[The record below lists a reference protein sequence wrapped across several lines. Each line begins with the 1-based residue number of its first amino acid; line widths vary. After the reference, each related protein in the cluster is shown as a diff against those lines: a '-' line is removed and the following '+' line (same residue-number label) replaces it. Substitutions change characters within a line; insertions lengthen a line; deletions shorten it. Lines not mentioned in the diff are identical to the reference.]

1 MKKVLLLSS
10 IILANISMG
19 MDAHQTTNEQRQY
32 PENPYSARLPYSV
45 GQNIDLNHLPW
56 DESYEQTI
64 IKAHK
69 GERTWKQ
76 AYDFRERPDSDYAA
90 DCKDTFTNL
99 LSSNKEIHD
108 TAKNRIKKLKNE
120 IKGDPVR
127 QALYDYGLTNYH
139 DIKQRRRIISE
150 VANGNRFV
158 SEEELTQTQN
168 RLKQSEEE
176 KNQNALALAQS
187 LNYVMPVLSDD
198 KQISLKQPDISSV
211 VKAQQQFN
219 TAVAQKIIEQD
230 QKIAEQE
237 QRISELEKMLS
248 VRQEQQNPLALTDAS
263 GLIREEKVSHLK
275 INDIITYSG
284 ILKSQ
289 GDKKWFSGQGTI
301 IAKTED
307 GVEYSILASFTNDGK
322 LDFGKDIVISQLGKQ
337 CNKFEDFK
345 YDIGRFQAIV
355 PYFDFNAVNK
365 FTLSKDNMYI
375 FYTEHHL
382 LNINKNYF
390 MTGERH
396 EDLLNGSSFY
406 YNKDEN
412 IIMIGQCLNQ
422 NLCNGS
428 IIKHVK
434 RTNET
439 IEQGDIDNGGLDNG
453 TILEN
458 GIVYEVKNA
467 QRVGLYTGEYKD
479 VFGNRFYV
487 KDGKIQNEETKPI
500 VEEVE

>member
-19 MDAHQTTNEQRQY
+19 MDAHQTTNEPRQY
-32 PENPYSARLPYSV
+32 LENPYSARLLYSV
-45 GQNIDLNHLPW
+45 RQNIDLNHLPW

-64 IKAHK
+64 INAHK

-76 AYDFRERPDSDYAA
+76 ACDFRERSDSDYAA

-127 QALYDYGLTNYH
+127 QALYDYGLINYH
-139 DIKQRRRIISE
+139 DIKQRRRTISE

-158 SEEELTQTQN
+158 SEEELTQVQN
-168 RLKQSEEE
+168 QLKKVEEE
-176 KNQNALALAQS
+176 KNQNALVLAKS
-187 LNYVMPVLSDD
+187 LNYVMPVLSPG
-198 KQISLKQPDISSV
+198 KQISLNQPDISSV

-219 TAVAQKIIEQD
+219 TEVVRKIREQD

-248 VRQEQQNPLALTDAS
+248 VQQGQQNPLALQDDS
-263 GLIREEKVSHLK
+263 DLIREEEVSHLI

-307 GVEYSILASFTNDGK
+307 GVEYSMLASFTDDGK
-322 LDFGKDIVISQLGKQ
+322 LDFGKRITIYFFGKQ
-337 CNKFEDFK
+337 SNKSEDFK

-365 FTLSKDNMYI
+365 FSFSADSYK
-375 FYTEHHL
+375 FFTENYL
-382 LNINKNYF
+382 LDINKSYF
-390 MTGERH
+390 MLGEKY
-396 EDLLNGSSFY
+396 ENLINGFGFG

-412 IIMIGQCLNQ
+412 KIMVGQCLNH
-422 NLCNGS
+422 NLCTGTVIKNVAYKNE
-428 IIKHVK
+428 IIK
-434 RTNET
+434 
-439 IEQGDIDNGGLDNG
+439 QGDLDYGDVYNG
-453 TILEN
+453 TLLEN
-458 GIVYEVKNA
+458 NIIYNVKEGKKA
-467 QRVGLYTGEYKD
+467 DLYTGEYKD
-479 VFGNRFYV
+479 VFGNKFYV